1 MTPDRTEI
9 KGGAVGYVRV
19 STNKQELSQDAQQ
32 ERIRAMAVAKGWELN
47 EVVPDFDEFSGDLDR
62 PGLER
67 VLGMVKEK
75 KVGAVIVTKLDR
87 LTRSTRD
94 CITLIELFNKKNVAL
109 VSMAENLDTK
119 SPMGRFF
126 CRMIASIGELERET
140 IGART
145 RDAMGHLKKMSMPI
159 GTAPY
164 GWRAQKSNR
173 HLPLADKL
181 PLVKAPEEQEIL
193 REIHEAREAG
203 YSLREIAAYL
213 NDNGRKTRRGTPWR
227 FQYVA
232 RLLDSPDKEL
242 GL

>member
-1 MTPDRTEI
+1 MTGL
-9 KGGAVGYVRV
+9 KGKASEKVVGYVRV
-19 STNKQELSQDAQQ
+19 STNKQELSRDAQEQ
-32 ERIRAMAVAKGWELN
+32 RIHAMAVAKGWDLADTL
-47 EVVPDFDEFSGDLDR
+47 VDFDEFSGDLDR
-62 PGLER
+62 PGVER
-67 VLGMVKEK
+67 VLNLVKNK
-75 KVGAVIVTKLDR
+75 QVGAVIVTKLDR

-145 RDAMGHLKKMSMPI
+145 RDAMGHLRKLRMPV

-164 GWRAQKSNR
+164 GWQAQKKNR
-173 HLPLADKL
+173 HLPMADKL
-181 PLVKAPEEQEIL
+181 PLVEVPEEQEIL
-193 REIHEAREAG
+193 HEIREARKAG
-203 YSLREIAAYL
+203 FTLREITAYL
-213 NDNGRKTRRGTPWR
+213 NDKGYLTRKGTPWR

-232 RLLDSPDKEL
+232 RLINERVDA
-242 GL
+242 